1 LGEQENSATEVKLAE
16 GMGVALYS
24 AARGLH
30 VESTRGGRDAARLFA
45 YDGLYNG
52 EEICSVSARF

>member
-1 LGEQENSATEVKLAE
+1 
-16 GMGVALYS
+16 LYS

-30 VESTRGGRDAARLFA
+30 VESARGGRDAVRLFT
-45 YDGLYNG
+45 YDELYNG